1 MSLGGGVKPKTGS
14 GAWVIPV
21 LCLIAAVVL
30 IYVKPILAGRLFH
43 FPGAMPVLSES
54 RSESVITVMYHER
67 PPYYVTGP
75 LGIYGLCVDP
85 VKKAFSAAGIGVDW
99 IKVPAARQMEMLR
112 TNSPG
117 ICALGWFKTPEREKF
132 AVYSHAIY
140 QDTSMVALA
149 RADNPH
155 LVSGRPLARTLE
167 NREVTFLR
175 KDGYSYGRYI
185 DDMILKYAPPQEIT
199 TAENIG
205 MLKILHHGLADY
217 FFISEEEA
225 VELIRTSGLL
235 AETFQFIRFPDVPE
249 GNKRYLL
256 FSRSTDKDII
266 DRVDAAIIHVRA
278 AGPAKGE

>member
-1 MSLGGGVKPKTGS
+1 MSLGGGKTKTGS

-30 IYVKPILAGRLFH
+30 MYVKPILAGRIFH
-43 FPGAMPVLSES
+43 FSGAMPVLSES
-54 RSESVITVMYHER
+54 RSESAITVMYHER

-112 TNSPG
+112 ANAPG
-117 ICALGWFKTPEREKF
+117 ICAVGWFKTPEREKF

-140 QDTSMVALA
+140 RDTSMIALA

-185 DDMILKYAPPQEIT
+185 DDMILTYAPRQEIT

-205 MLKILHHGLADY
+205 MLKILHDGLADY
-217 FFISEEEA
+217 FFISKEEA

-235 AETFQFIRFPDVPE
+235 ADTFQFIRFPDVPE
-249 GNKRYLL
+249 GNKRYLM
-256 FSRSTDKDII
+256 FSRSTDKDLI
-266 DRVDAAIIHVRA
+266 DRVDAAVIRVRS